1 MADIYGWLKDLD
13 RNLGASF
20 EQRNGDLFTKVPM
33 DEIIPLDLD
42 EGGNAYFNV
51 PHAWSDHYEPQING
65 ESIPIDLFLYTMMEF
80 PAPTTTERTVVTI
93 PEEFA
98 ETSSKILVYLTKVL
112 DIPEIADEM
121 GEESTGEMTFTAEE
135 LEALES
141 ITEEDSEPPI
151 PNDIDGVRVNTNPR
165 SKEIKEIIDLRHIGS
180 HRRIFYLARTIDGVY
195 Y

>member
-1 MADIYGWLKDLD
+1 
-13 RNLGASF
+13 
-20 EQRNGDLFTKVPM
+20 
-33 DEIIPLDLD
+33 
-42 EGGNAYFNV
+42 
-51 PHAWSDHYEPQING
+51 
-65 ESIPIDLFLYTMMEF
+65 MMEF